1 MAVSRSVGETAFRGR
16 SAGFVRNLVWPGIQP
31 SAWPELAS
39 NNGMGRSAWG
49 ARGSAAAALMASC
62 LTVAASAQQA
72 SVLSTPAGSTTAPG
86 GQADSLQ
93 PRASAGQGESLKPP
107 STEAPAELPL
117 SVDRIRDRLERQ
129 PVLRLDTLPLFSL
142 TVSERRPRYW
152 DLESPFLFKVEP
164 RTSTTRWHDEF
175 QAMVTPDEARM
186 YSPMLTG
193 SETATIAATSL
204 LFAGAASLV
213 KAGFGGWKQSRRE
226 GKARAAVAEVDAA
239 LAAWALAN
247 EKK

>member
-1 MAVSRSVGETAFRGR
+1 
-16 SAGFVRNLVWPGIQP
+16 
-31 SAWPELAS
+31 
-39 NNGMGRSAWG
+39 MGRSAWG
-49 ARGSAAAALMASC
+49 ARGCAAAALMASC

-72 SVLSTPAGSTTAPG
+72 SVLSTPAGSTAPG
-86 GQADSLQ
+86 
-93 PRASAGQGESLKPP
+93 GQGESLKPP

-117 SVDRIRDRLERQ
+117 SVDRIRERLERE

-193 SETATIAATSL
+193 SETATLAATSL

>member
-1 MAVSRSVGETAFRGR
+1 
-16 SAGFVRNLVWPGIQP
+16 
-31 SAWPELAS
+31 
-39 NNGMGRSAWG
+39 
-49 ARGSAAAALMASC
+49 MASC

-72 SVLSTPAGSTTAPG
+72 SVLSTPAGSTAPG
-86 GQADSLQ
+86 
-93 PRASAGQGESLKPP
+93 GQGESLKPP

-117 SVDRIRDRLERQ
+117 SVDRIRERLERE
-129 PVLRLDTLPLFSL
+129 PVLRLDTLPLFRL

-152 DLESPFLFKVEP
+152 DLESPFLFEVEP

-186 YSPMLTG
+186 YSPMLTR

-213 KAGFGGWKQSRRE
+213 NAGFGGWKQSRRE